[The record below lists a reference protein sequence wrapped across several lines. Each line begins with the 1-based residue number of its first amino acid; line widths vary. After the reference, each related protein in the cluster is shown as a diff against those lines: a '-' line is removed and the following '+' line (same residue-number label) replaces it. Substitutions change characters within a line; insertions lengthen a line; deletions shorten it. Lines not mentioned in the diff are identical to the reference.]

1 MINMTLKATA
11 GVLLALTL
19 SACGSVPQT
28 QRSDYRLPILNQA
41 TERFCPA
48 SARQVV
54 VSDLMLSDGILLQ
67 RSETR
72 IHAARNHRW
81 SGSLEQ
87 QLQQS
92 AQRVLNQPHC
102 DGQLVITVMDF
113 YGDNQGH
120 AVVSGHWH
128 YQQGEQQLSG
138 SFHQRQALQ
147 QDGYDALVSA
157 LNRAWSKTLSDIKSA
172 IPN

>member
-28 QRSDYRLPILNQA
+28 QRSDYRLPILNQV

-54 VSDLMLSDGILLQ
+54 VIDLMLSDGILLQ

-81 SGSLEQ
+81 SGSL
-87 QLQQS
+87 S
-92 AQRVLNQPHC
+92 NNCSKAH
-102 DGQLVITVMDF
+102 
-113 YGDNQGH
+113 
-120 AVVSGHWH
+120 SGCCISRIVTANW
-128 YQQGEQQLSG
+128 
-138 SFHQRQALQ
+138 
-147 QDGYDALVSA
+147 
-157 LNRAWSKTLSDIKSA
+157 
-172 IPN
+172 